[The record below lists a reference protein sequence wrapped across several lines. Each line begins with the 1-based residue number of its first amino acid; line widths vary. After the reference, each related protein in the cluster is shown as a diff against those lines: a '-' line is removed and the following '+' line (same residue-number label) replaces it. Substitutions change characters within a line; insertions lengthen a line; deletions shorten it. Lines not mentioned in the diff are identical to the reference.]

1 MKLVLDTNF
10 LIAMVNYRISIE
22 DIQDAVKENMEPVI
36 LGASVAE
43 LEKLIK
49 AGNFSE
55 RKSAKLALSI
65 AKAKKIRVISP
76 NTGYVDDLLGGLDP
90 QKYMVA
96 TQDSNLKRLLKKK
109 GFRLVVIRQKKYA
122 KVE

>member
-1 MKLVLDTNF
+1 MKIVLDTNF
-10 LIAMVNYRISIE
+10 LISMANYHIPVE
-22 DIQDAVKENMEPVI
+22 DVLTCLEEKAEPVI
-36 LGASVAE
+36 LGASVKE

-65 AKAKKIRVISP
+65 AKSKGIRVISP
-76 NTGYVDDLLGGLDP
+76 ENGYVDDLILELDP
-90 QKYMVA
+90 KKHVIA
-96 TQDSNLKRLLKKK
+96 TQDIILKRKLKEK
-109 GFRLVVIRQKKYA
+109 GFRLIVIRQKKYA

>member
-10 LIAMVNYRISIE
+10 FISMVNYHISLE
-22 DIQDAVKENMEPVI
+22 DVLGILDEKNEPVI
-36 LGASVAE
+36 LEASLRE

-65 AKAKKIRVISP
+65 AKAKKIRVIGP
-76 NTGYVDDLLGGLDP
+76 EKGYVDDLLLELNP
-90 QKYMVA
+90 KEYVIA
-96 TQDSNLKRLLKKK
+96 TQDGNLKRKLKEK

-122 KVE
+122 MVE